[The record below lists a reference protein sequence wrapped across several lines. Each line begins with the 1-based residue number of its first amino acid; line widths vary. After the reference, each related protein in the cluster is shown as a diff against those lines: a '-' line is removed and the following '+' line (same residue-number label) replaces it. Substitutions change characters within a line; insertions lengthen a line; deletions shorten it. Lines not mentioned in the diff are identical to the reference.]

1 MKLDKHIT
9 RNIDLHDLIALNHYR
24 SYRDGNL
31 MHLNYI
37 IIDKDCEPIFSIE
50 FDCDRY
56 VSKEDIMNIICSY
69 QFSKKYVSYKL
80 FVHASNRDWFPRLD
94 VMQLSKKLDKPTIVK
109 DFTNYIGLELFR
121 QISKDVEELD
131 IFSLQTKEEYELHA
145 KKINELM
152 ADTKGLLLQKVR
164 EKKFEDFGRLINTMC
179 EEHVPLN
186 EYWDEYLTFELN
198 NVECLC
204 WILELQLELVLN
216 ISNEDTEL
224 FKQMSIE
231 LEKLA
236 DMYIEPL
243 KSKDELVH

>member
-9 RNIDLHDLIALNHYR
+9 RNIDLHDLIALNHSR

-37 IIDKDCEPIFSIE
+37 IIDKACEPIFSIE

-56 VSKEDIMNIICSY
+56 VSKEDIMNIICAY
-69 QFSKKYVSYKL
+69 QFGKKDLSYKL

-94 VMQLSKKLDKPTIVK
+94 VMALSKKLDKPNIAK
-109 DFTNYIGLELFR
+109 DFINYIGLELFR
-121 QISKDVEELD
+121 QISRDVEELD
-131 IFSLQTKEEYELHA
+131 FFSLQTKEEYNVHA
-145 KKINELM
+145 KKIDELM

-164 EKKFEDFGRLINTMC
+164 EKKFEDFSRLINTMC

-186 EYWDEYLTFELN
+186 EYWDEYLNYELN
-198 NVECLC
+198 NVQCLC

-216 ISNEDTEL
+216 ISNEDPEL
-224 FKQMSIE
+224 FEQMGPE

-243 KSKDELVH
+243 KTKDELVH